1 MGNSM
6 PEDVYIGEMI
16 SYPGPWAYQLPSA
29 GIILVSDEEL
39 IDLANDPD
47 KVLNLAL
54 GFNPYERSLRQICEE
69 ANKTGTR
76 RLIVAFDHF
85 FRQYRPGTDSP
96 RKLTPDMDEYVHLIA
111 KISQFASQYGLKLEL
126 SL

>member
-54 GFNPYERSLRQICEE
+54 GFNPYERSLRQI
-69 ANKTGTR
+69 
-76 RLIVAFDHF
+76 
-85 FRQYRPGTDSP
+85 
-96 RKLTPDMDEYVHLIA
+96 
-111 KISQFASQYGLKLEL
+111 
-126 SL
+126 